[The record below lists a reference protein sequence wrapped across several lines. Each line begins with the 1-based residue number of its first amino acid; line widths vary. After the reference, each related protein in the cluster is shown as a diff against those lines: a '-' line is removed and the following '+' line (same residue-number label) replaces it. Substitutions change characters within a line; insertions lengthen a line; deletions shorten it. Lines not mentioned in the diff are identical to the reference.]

1 MRIID
6 FRTDEDIIDPDL
18 DLGQLVE
25 STCIKKD
32 ATPIDDIAKFAWED
46 DDYEPCM
53 LYILKEDLPDPRD
66 APSPINEVENALCEM
81 YEENLMLKED
91 LALIKEKIGV

>member
-1 MRIID
+1 MRIIG

-18 DLGQLVE
+18 DLGHLVE

-32 ATPIDDIAKFAWED
+32 ATPIDDITKFAWDD

-53 LYILKEDLPDPRD
+53 LYILKEDLPDLGET
-66 APSPINEVENALCEM
+66 PSPINEVEDALCEL
-81 YEENLMLKED
+81 YEENLLLKDDIEM
-91 LALIKEKIGV
+91 IKEKIGV

>member
-6 FRTDEDIIDPDL
+6 FQSNEDVADPDL
-18 DLGQLVE
+18 NVGRLVE

-32 ATPIDDIAKFAWED
+32 ATPIDDVTKFAWDD

-53 LYILKEDLPDPRD
+53 LYILEKDLPDLGN

-81 YEENLMLKED
+81 YEENLILKDD
-91 LALIKEKIGV
+91 LALIKERIGF